1 MSSGC
6 VRHRGAAFVSVAATL
21 VFGLAGAPN
30 PGFAAASSTIPAPL
44 ACLAGTAARVPLALD
59 GIPQSRRDRLARGVN
74 MTDLFVDGSE
84 PDLPGL
90 FARLRRSG
98 IRHIRVPVSPLVFAP
113 AAPAWQA
120 SVLSRLDSTVCAAVT
135 ADLGVII
142 DLHPFENLQ
151 PEGGTTE
158 QIGERLKLVWRRLAA
173 RYATASPD
181 DVFFEMLNEP
191 KLADGVQW
199 ATMQADI
206 LQAIR
211 SVAPANTV
219 IATASPWSTAA
230 ALSALTPLADRNVAY
245 AFHFYTP
252 MIFTH
257 QAASWSMPSYETIR
271 SLEFPSKAANVA
283 AVATKTDASLRSQ
296 LAWYGD
302 NFRDAGLMTSE
313 IDLASAWS
321 RSNGTVVVSTEFGV
335 FNNATPRDARAN
347 WLGVVRTKLES
358 AGMGWTVWE
367 YKGGWGIDHDL
378 LQGCGASNSAAKSLL
393 LCRS

>member
-1 MSSGC
+1 MSTGC
-6 VRHRGAAFVSVAATL
+6 VRQGGAAIASVVATL
-21 VFGLAGAPN
+21 VLGLAAAPE
-30 PGFAAASSTIPAPL
+30 PVWAAVPIAAPAPL
-44 ACLAGTAARVPLALD
+44 PCLADKSARVPVALA
-59 GIPQSRRDRLARGVN
+59 GIPQARRERLARGVN

-98 IRHIRVPVSPLVFAP
+98 VGHIRVPVSPLVFAP
-113 AAPAWQA
+113 VPPAWQA
-120 SVLSRLDSTVCAAVT
+120 SVLKRLDSTVCAAVA

-142 DLHPFENLQ
+142 DLHPFESLQ

-158 QIGERLKLVWRRLAA
+158 QVATRLKLVWRQLAA

-181 DVFFEMLNEP
+181 HVFFEMLNEP

-199 ATMQADI
+199 AAMQADL
-206 LQAIR
+206 LQTIR

-230 ALSALTPLADRNVAY
+230 ALSALTPLPDRNVAY

-257 QAASWSMPSYETIR
+257 QAASWAIPSYETIR
-271 SLEFPSKAANVA
+271 SLEFPSTVDNVA
-283 AVATKTDASLRSQ
+283 AVSTKTDPSLRSQ

-302 NFRDAGLMTSE
+302 NFHDASLMNTE

-335 FNNATPRDARAN
+335 FNTATPREARAN
-347 WLGVVRTKLES
+347 WLGVVRAKLES
-358 AGMGWTVWE
+358 AGIGWTVWE

-378 LQGCGASNSAAKSLL
+378 LQDCGAPNSAAKSLL

>member
-1 MSSGC
+1 M
-6 VRHRGAAFVSVAATL
+6 AFVSVVATL
-21 VFGLAGAPN
+21 VLGLFGASAP
-30 PGFAAASSTIPAPL
+30 GWAAASSAIPAPL
-44 ACLAGTAARVPLALD
+44 ACLGDKSAGVRLALD

-74 MTDLFVDGSE
+74 MTDLFVEGSE
-84 PDLPGL
+84 PDLPGV

-98 IRHIRVPVSPLVFAP
+98 VRHIRVPVSTLVFAP
-113 AAPAWQA
+113 VPPAWQA
-120 SVLSRLDSTVCAAVT
+120 SVLRRLDSTVCAAVA

-158 QIGERLKLVWRRLAA
+158 EIGARLKFVWRQLAA
-173 RYATASPD
+173 RYAAASPD
-181 DVFFEMLNEP
+181 HVFFEMLNEP
-191 KLADGVQW
+191 KLVDGAQW
-199 ATMQADI
+199 AAMQAAL
-206 LQAIR
+206 LQTIR

-257 QAASWSMPSYETIR
+257 QSASWSNPSYETIR
-271 SLEFPSKAANVA
+271 SLEFPSKVANVA
-283 AVATKTDASLRSQ
+283 AVAMTTDPSLRSQ
-296 LAWYGD
+296 LAWYGA
-302 NFRDAGLMTSE
+302 NFRDASLMTSE

-335 FNNATPRDARAN
+335 FNNTAPHDARAN
-347 WLGVVRTKLES
+347 WLGVVRAKLES

-367 YKGGWGIDHDL
+367 YKGGWGIDNDL
-378 LQGCGASNSAAKSLL
+378 LEGCGAPNSAATSLR

>member
-1 MSSGC
+1 M
-6 VRHRGAAFVSVAATL
+6 AFASVVATL
-21 VFGLAGAPN
+21 VLGLAASAE
-30 PGFAAASSTIPAPL
+30 PGRAATANTIPAPL
-44 ACLAGTAARVPLALD
+44 TCLADTPTAVRPALD
-59 GIPQSRRDRLARGVN
+59 SIPKSRRDRLSRGVN

-84 PDLPGL
+84 PDLPGV

-98 IRHIRVPVSPLVFAP
+98 VRHIRVPVSPLVFAP
-113 AAPAWQA
+113 VPPAWQA
-120 SVLSRLDSTVCAAVT
+120 AVLRRLDSTVCAAVA

-158 QIGERLKLVWRRLAA
+158 QIATRLKLVWRQLAA

-181 DVFFEMLNEP
+181 HVFFEMLNEP
-191 KLADGVQW
+191 KLPDGVQW
-199 ATMQADI
+199 AAMQADI

-230 ALSALTPLADRNVAY
+230 ALSALPPLADRNVAY
-245 AFHFYTP
+245 TFHFYTP

-257 QAASWSMPSYETIR
+257 QAASWSVPSYGTIR
-271 SLEFPSKAANVA
+271 SLEFPAKAGNVA
-283 AVATKTDASLRSQ
+283 AVAAGTDPSLRSQ

-302 NFRDAGLMTSE
+302 NFHDAGLMTGE
-313 IDLASAWS
+313 IDLAAAWS
-321 RSNGTVVVSTEFGV
+321 RTNSAVVVSTEFGV
-335 FNNATPRDARAN
+335 FNNATPRDARAK
-347 WLGVVRTKLES
+347 WLGIVRAKLES

-378 LQGCGASNSAAKSLL
+378 VEGCGASNSAATSLR